1 MQLSISQLPS
11 NCVYRA
17 LSVSFH
23 TQKRENSRSVPRA
36 LSAGPERVKSKM
48 EEELCEIDPAFFAF
62 SVPGESRREY
72 LDKLERVQKKLHG
85 MFNSSPP
92 RVKTFASRKP
102 RTAMPNSANRL
113 DLIRDQ
119 LFERARA
126 GGSRLLSGTRIE
138 GSRMLKT
145 QWSKARV
152 EERLSQ
158 YRFDLHVL
166 ALLDPFE
173 SAKAQ
178 VLNLN

>member
-36 LSAGPERVKSKM
+36 LSAGLERPVKSKM

-119 LFERARA
+119 LFEKARA
-126 GGSRLLSGTRIE
+126 GSSRLLSGTRIE

-158 YRFDLHVL
+158 YRFDQHVPV
-166 ALLDPFE
+166 LLDPHF
-173 SAKAQ
+173 
-178 VLNLN
+178 